1 MNFNSDTTVDIKL
14 REDDWNDSTPAG
26 VEQWPEDFIVTF
38 ADDEDG
44 TPLWREYARPRE
56 GLYDGTYDVRISLLS
71 YGDDGTK
78 GTADD
83 VRGTEFSDV
92 ASIVV
97 ANGPLG
103 PRPARTSD
111 DATLSA
117 LSARSGR
124 RDLSGS
130 AELIPS
136 FSPATFSY
144 EASVANKFDAVRL
157 QPTAANPSATI
168 TLRGTTLAS
177 RAEHIVD
184 LNLGANQIPLAVTAA
199 DQTTKA
205 TYTLHI
211 ERRQVSSDAT
221 LSALSV
227 RGGGAELVSSFS
239 AATRTYA
246 GSVANTVDAV
256 LVTPTAADAGAT
268 LTVNGATVAS
278 GAGHSVSLDF
288 GANQIP
294 LVVAAEDQV
303 AKQTYILNIERALP
317 AVTVGSA
324 TVNYLEGSSRFGATD
339 ISVRI
344 QPTLPTAVQV
354 GLDSADGS
362 ARSGVDYT
370 AISGQILEIL
380 ANSAGPDFP
389 VGIPNNELVEADK
402 DFSVTLSKPPG
413 NTDVYAIGTPATA
426 TVTIQDDDRAKAKI
440 AFGADAAAT
449 AAVAQTA
456 GEADGTRTFQVSIS
470 HSAETAVS
478 FTVERDPSSTASE
491 NDYTLSATTLTF
503 PANASAA
510 QRTQNLEVSIQND
523 ADTEPNELLVL
534 RIAAADPSAPGLAKH
549 YTRGNTARLTIAND
563 DGLSAP
569 VLAAV
574 SGDSAGATPGIAYSL
589 AAAVESATTYSASYK
604 KLSPGAPDAD
614 FTEAAAIPAAEGA
627 DNLAFS
633 VRGLDAASVYE
644 LRVRAVDSAAN
655 SSDPVSAVARTPSA
669 DCVAADTS
677 PCPPSAPRLL
687 LLTPRQGAIAA
698 TWAAPAYAGDGSSG
712 ADFSAAPQ
720 ITGYE
725 ISHQR
730 AGGGEAQVARADA
743 TALVETIGGLE
754 PFEYTVRVRAQNDA
768 RAAAAATGV
777 AAESAATPQPLP
789 MSWGITSLQRF
800 LSDVGSRAV
809 LPGVTGGVPPLSYA
823 LSGLPS
829 GMNWRNSDN
838 SPRPGIALS
847 GSVPGEKANIGNYA
861 ATLFVLDSAQ
871 PPNTARFNLDIN
883 IEDNR
888 APRIVPREGVRGLG
902 LLGAD

>member
-1 MNFNSDTTVDIKL
+1 MHKL
-14 REDDWNDSTPAG
+14 HKLMAA
-26 VEQWPEDFIVTF
+26 FH
-38 ADDEDG
+38 
-44 TPLWREYARPRE
+44 
-56 GLYDGTYDVRISLLS
+56 
-71 YGDDGTK
+71 
-78 GTADD
+78 
-83 VRGTEFSDV
+83 
-92 ASIVV
+92 
-97 ANGPLG
+97 
-103 PRPARTSD
+103 
-111 DATLSA
+111 
-117 LSARSGR
+117 
-124 RDLSGS
+124 
-130 AELIPS
+130 LIPAALRRAALAAVLCAAWA
-136 FSPATFSY
+136 PA
-144 EASVANKFDAVRL
+144 AA
-157 QPTAANPSATI
+157 QPSN
-168 TLRGTTLAS
+168 
-177 RAEHIVD
+177 
-184 LNLGANQIPLAVTAA
+184 
-199 DQTTKA
+199 
-205 TYTLHI
+205 
-211 ERRQVSSDAT
+211 DAT

-227 RGGGAELVSSFS
+227 SGGGAELVSAFS

-246 GSVANTVDAV
+246 ASVANTVDAV
-256 LVTPTAADAGAT
+256 LVTPTASDAGAT
-268 LTVNGATVAS
+268 ITVNFAAAAS
-278 GAGHSVSLDF
+278 GAEHSVSLDF
-288 GANQIP
+288 GANEIL
-294 LVVAAEDQV
+294 LVVTAADETT
-303 AKQTYILNIERALP
+303 KGTYTLNIERAPLVITVASA
-317 AVTVGSA
+317 AVT
-324 TVNYLEGSSRFGATD
+324 YLEGSNRFNSAEVF
-339 ISVRI
+339 VRA
-344 QPTLPTAVQV
+344 QPPPTSETTVI
-354 GLDSADGS
+354 LNTADGS
-362 ARSGVDYT
+362 ARNRVDYT
-370 AISGQILEIL
+370 GGNFTLVFIRGAGQI
-380 ANSAGPDFP
+380 
-389 VGIPNNELVEADK
+389 GIPISVPNDGLVEADK
-402 DFSVTLSKPPG
+402 DFTATVSKPPG
-413 NTDVYAIGTPATA
+413 NTEAYVIGSPATA
-426 TVTIQDDDRAKAKI
+426 TVTIQDDDRGKAKI

-478 FTVERDPSSTASE
+478 FTVERDPSGTASE

-655 SSDPVSAVARTPSA
+655 SSDAVSAVARTPSA

-768 RAAAAATGV
+768 RAAAAATGA
-777 AAESAATPQPLP
+777 AAEAAATPLPLP
-789 MSWGITSLQRF
+789 MGWSVTSRQNF
-800 LSDVGSRAV
+800 LSDVGSRTI
-809 LPGVTGGVPPLSYA
+809 LSGVTGGVPPLSYA

-902 LLGAD
+902 LLGADWTDPGADCLDNFDETKDATANVANVDKDTAGDYTVTYTCADAAGNNAPAVTRAVKIRAFSLDVNDDGGVDKADAILIARHLLGVRGEALAAGQANLPGANMSAFIAGGSFNVDGNTDAGSEWWDGVLLLRYLLGLRGAALIAEHPDAAALNADTVAAAIAALLAQ

>member
-1 MNFNSDTTVDIKL
+1 MAAFH
-14 REDDWNDSTPAG
+14 
-26 VEQWPEDFIVTF
+26 
-38 ADDEDG
+38 
-44 TPLWREYARPRE
+44 
-56 GLYDGTYDVRISLLS
+56 
-71 YGDDGTK
+71 
-78 GTADD
+78 
-83 VRGTEFSDV
+83 
-92 ASIVV
+92 
-97 ANGPLG
+97 
-103 PRPARTSD
+103 
-111 DATLSA
+111 
-117 LSARSGR
+117 
-124 RDLSGS
+124 
-130 AELIPS
+130 LIPAALRRAALAAVLCAAWA
-136 FSPATFSY
+136 PA
-144 EASVANKFDAVRL
+144 AA
-157 QPTAANPSATI
+157 QPSN
-168 TLRGTTLAS
+168 
-177 RAEHIVD
+177 
-184 LNLGANQIPLAVTAA
+184 
-199 DQTTKA
+199 
-205 TYTLHI
+205 
-211 ERRQVSSDAT
+211 DAT

-227 RGGGAELVSSFS
+227 SGGGAELVSAFS

-246 GSVANTVDAV
+246 ASVANTVDAV
-256 LVTPTAADAGAT
+256 LVTPTASDAGAT
-268 LTVNGATVAS
+268 ITVNFAAVAS
-278 GAGHSVSLDF
+278 GAEHSVSLDF
-288 GANQIP
+288 GANEIL
-294 LVVAAEDQV
+294 LVVTAADETT
-303 AKQTYILNIERALP
+303 KGTYTLNIERAPLVITVASA
-317 AVTVGSA
+317 AVT
-324 TVNYLEGSSRFGATD
+324 YLEGSNRFNSAEVF
-339 ISVRI
+339 VRA
-344 QPTLPTAVQV
+344 QPRPTSETTVI
-354 GLDSADGS
+354 LNTADGS
-362 ARSGVDYT
+362 ARNRVDYT
-370 AISGQILEIL
+370 GGNFTLVFIRGAGRIGVPIS
-380 ANSAGPDFP
+380 
-389 VGIPNNELVEADK
+389 VPNDGLVEADK
-402 DFSVTLSKPPG
+402 DFTATVSKPPG
-413 NTDVYAIGTPATA
+413 NTEAYVIGSPATA
-426 TVTIQDDDRAKAKI
+426 TVTIQDDDRGKAKI

-677 PCPPSAPRLL
+677 PCPPSAPPLL

-720 ITGYE
+720 INGYE
-725 ISHQR
+725 ITHQR

-768 RAAAAATGV
+768 RGAAAATGV
-777 AAESAATPQPLP
+777 AAEAAATPRPLP
-789 MSWGITSLQRF
+789 MGWSVTSRQNF
-800 LSDVGSRAV
+800 LSDVGSRTI
-809 LPGVTGGVPPLSYA
+809 LSGVTGGVPPLSYA

-902 LLGAD
+902 LLGADWTDPGADCLDNFDETKDATANVANVDKDTAGDYTVTYACADAAGNNAPAVTRAVKIRAFSLDVNDDGGVDKADAILIARHLLGVRGEALAAGQANLPGANMSAFIAGGSFNVDGNTDAGNEWWDGVLLLRYLLGLRGADLIAEHPDAAALNADTVAAAIAALLAQ